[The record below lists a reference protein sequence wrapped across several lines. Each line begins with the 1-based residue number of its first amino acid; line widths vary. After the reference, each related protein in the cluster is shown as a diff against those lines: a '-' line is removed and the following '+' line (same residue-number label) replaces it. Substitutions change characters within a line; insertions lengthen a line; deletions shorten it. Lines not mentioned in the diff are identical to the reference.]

1 MTLKGRT
8 DDKVKM
14 SSVFKIGLIA
24 VVASAAGAGFGYWL
38 AVTRHRS
45 QQQKRKKEDDDDEQ
59 QMLMEVLFFPDS
71 KVEGLGEMTKHAREQ
86 IYKEILWRSPSL
98 TRMMEYLSKAESR

>member
-1 MTLKGRT
+1 MN
-8 DDKVKM
+8 
-14 SSVFKIGLIA
+14 SVFKIGLIA
-24 VVASAAGAGFGYWL
+24 VAASAAGAGFGYWL

-45 QQQKRKKEDDDDEQ
+45 QQQKRKKEDDEQ

-71 KVEGLGEMTKHAREQ
+71 KVDGLGEMTKHAREQ